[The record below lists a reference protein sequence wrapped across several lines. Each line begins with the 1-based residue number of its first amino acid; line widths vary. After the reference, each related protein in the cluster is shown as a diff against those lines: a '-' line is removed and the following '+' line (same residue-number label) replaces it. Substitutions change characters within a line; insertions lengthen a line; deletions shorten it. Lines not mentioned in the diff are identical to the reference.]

1 MIFKFI
7 YLLLNL
13 FELRLYR
20 KRISK
25 LEKKREELKYIFI
38 DDPISSLDD
47 NNAIDVALELV
58 KLIKSSK
65 NKNLHFII
73 STHHALFY
81 NVLHNGLDNAEKIW
95 LSRANSNYTLTKLSR

>member
-38 DDPISSLDD
+38 DGEIEGQD
-47 NNAIDVALELV
+47 
-58 KLIKSSK
+58 
-65 NKNLHFII
+65 F
-73 STHHALFY
+73 
-81 NVLHNGLDNAEKIW
+81 
-95 LSRANSNYTLTKLSR
+95 